1 MTEATANEALQNLA
15 TERAR
20 WAAVLAP
27 TGRTARRVAR
37 KPGML
42 ARIAAFF
49 A

>member
-1 MTEATANEALQNLA
+1 MSEFIANQSLESAA
-15 TERAR
+15 MERAR

-27 TGRTARRVAR
+27 TGRSVRR

-42 ARIAAFF
+42 ARIAALF